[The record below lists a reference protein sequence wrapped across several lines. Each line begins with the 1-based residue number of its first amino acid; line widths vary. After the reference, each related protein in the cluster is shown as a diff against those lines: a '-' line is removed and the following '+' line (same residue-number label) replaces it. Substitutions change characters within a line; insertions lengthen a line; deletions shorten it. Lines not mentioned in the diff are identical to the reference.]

1 MKKLILSIVAM
12 AATMG
17 AVAEGYQ
24 VNTLSAKQEGM
35 GHTGVALKLGAESMI
50 FNPAGMAFMDKTV
63 DLSASVSGVISDVSA
78 VHEGIKYETNLGGL
92 NKETLIIDNRS
103 PATEVANKIMSDIEE
118 VKDLIDSLI
127 ENVRLDA
134 VEQRKIE
141 EKYLS
146 EASESIQVVI
156 EITQKR
162 IDALTKKLESITNK

>member
-1 MKKLILSIVAM
+1 MKNLQWITWETEERELINPKEIENKLKEI
-12 AATMG
+12 
-17 AVAEGYQ
+17 YQ
-24 VNTLSAKQEGM
+24 DYNSYM
-35 GHTGVALKLGAESMI
+35 
-50 FNPAGMAFMDKTV
+50 NPV
-63 DLSASVSGVISDVSA
+63 VY
-78 VHEGIKYETNLGGL
+78 EGIKYETNLGGL
-92 NKETLIIDNRS
+92 NKEALIIDNRS

-141 EKYLS
+141 EKYLVSKIEEKIAKDKKLIENSKIAQLKYIDTPLS